1 MNLYEGMFLLDN
13 QVVRADWP
21 KAKALVSDAIAKHG
35 GEVETA
41 RRWDE
46 RKLCYP
52 IDGKKRSTYVLAYY
66 RIGIDGITGLRR
78 DLELSE
84 DVLRYMMLRVEEIPA
99 GEADKAGEENVEG
112 FSFPAPPEDDEP
124 EEVPAPKAEEPK
136 AKDAKAEDAKAE
148 DAKAEEGEASKEEST
163 QAKTKD
169 TDKTE
174 GDAEAKSS
182 DEGSSDTPNEKVEA

>member
-21 KAKALVSDAIAKHG
+21 KAKALVSDAIAKYG
-35 GEVETA
+35 GEVETT

-52 IDGKKRSTYVLAYY
+52 INGKKRATYVLAYY
-66 RIGIDGITGLRR
+66 RIGVDGIVGLRR

-84 DVLRYMMLRVEEIPA
+84 DVLRYMMLSVEEVPA
-99 GEADKAGEENVEG
+99 GEAEKAGEENVEG

-124 EEVPAPKAEEPK
+124 EEAPAPEAAKPDEAKVDEAEVEVT
-136 AKDAKAEDAKAE
+136 EVE
-148 DAKAEEGEASKEEST
+148 VVEVVEASKEEST
-163 QAKTKD
+163 EDKD
-169 TDKTE
+169 KAE
-174 GDAEAKSS
+174 GDAEAKGS
-182 DEGSSDTPNEKVEA
+182 DDGSSDTPNEKVEA

>member
-21 KAKALVSDAIAKHG
+21 KAKALVCDTVVKYG

-52 IDGKKRSTYVLAYY
+52 IAGKKRGTYVLAYF
-66 RIGIDGITGLRR
+66 RVGVEGITGLRR

-84 DVLRYMMLRVEEIPA
+84 DVLRYMMLHVEEVPE
-99 GEADKAGEENVEG
+99 GELEKSNEENAEG

-124 EEVPAPKAEEPK
+124 EAAPAEAAP
-136 AKDAKAEDAKAE
+136 AKADAPAE
-148 DAKAEEGEASKEEST
+148 
-163 QAKTKD
+163 
-169 TDKTE
+169 
-174 GDAEAKSS
+174 AEAKSEEPAEKAEKAEKAADATETPAAEPEAKPS
-182 DEGSSDTPNEKVEA
+182 AESAEGSGDTPSEKVEA